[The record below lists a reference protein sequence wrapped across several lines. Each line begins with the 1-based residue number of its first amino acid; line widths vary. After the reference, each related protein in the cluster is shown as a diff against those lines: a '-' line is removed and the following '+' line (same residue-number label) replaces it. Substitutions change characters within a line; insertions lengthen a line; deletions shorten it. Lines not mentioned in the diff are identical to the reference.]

1 VTGDENKPRA
11 DVLTISGN
19 QVLHNNKYCV
29 KTARLPFV
37 QGSGILLA
45 GDA

>member
-1 VTGDENKPRA
+1 MTGFSSVGLCSLASD
-11 DVLTISGN
+11 GN
-19 QVLHNNKYCV
+19 QVLHHNKYCV